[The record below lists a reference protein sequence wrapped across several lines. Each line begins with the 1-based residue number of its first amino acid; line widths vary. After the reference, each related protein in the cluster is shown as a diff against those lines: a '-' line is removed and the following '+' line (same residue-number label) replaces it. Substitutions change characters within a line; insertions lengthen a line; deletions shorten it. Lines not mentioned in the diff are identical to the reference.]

1 MKNNIT
7 LHDGYADATKRAY
20 QADWRVFER
29 WCLEFNHKPLP
40 ATSEIVAEFLDA
52 QAEDF
57 KPATLTRRKAAI
69 SSIHKD
75 MEHQDP
81 TKNRLVAVALKRAY
95 RKQGRRQKQA
105 RPLNREVVDQML
117 TSDRKSLIAVRD
129 AALLSAA
136 YDTGCR
142 RSELVSIQA
151 EDIDRMEDGSAT
163 VLIRKAKT
171 DQEGNGQVRYLAPDT
186 VKKIDAWLDRSSIET
201 GSLFRSIF
209 NGKVK
214 TSQLPPR
221 DVARR
226 FKAMAAAASIE
237 TAIASSYSGHSTR
250 VGMAQ
255 DMAAAGIDLIAIMQA
270 GGWKTPTTVSRYV
283 ERLGAQRGA
292 AATLAQKQ
300 DRFPITPKCELI
312 NGGNK

>member
-1 MKNNIT
+1 MKREIT

-29 WCLEFNHKPLP
+29 WCLEFNHTPLP
-40 ATSEIVAEFLDA
+40 AAPESVAEFLDA

-117 TSDRKSLIAVRD
+117 TSDRKSLITVRD
-129 AALLSAA
+129 AALLSTA

-186 VKKIDAWLDRSSIET
+186 VKKIDIWLDRSRIET
-201 GSLFRSIF
+201 GYLFRSIF
-209 NGKVK
+209 NGRTKAG
-214 TSQLPPR
+214 QLPPR
-221 DVARR
+221 DVSRR
-226 FKAMAAAASIE
+226 FKAMAASASIE
-237 TAIASSYSGHSTR
+237 PAVASTYSGHSTR

-292 AATLAQKQ
+292 AATLAQMQKRVVTSR
-300 DRFPITPKCELI
+300 D
-312 NGGNK
+312 

>member
-1 MKNNIT
+1 MNTHIT

-20 QADWRVFER
+20 QADWKVFES
-29 WCLEFNHKPLP
+29 WCREFGHSPLP
-40 ATSEIVAEFLDA
+40 STPEIVADFLEA
-52 QAEDF
+52 QAEEF

-81 TKNRLVAVALKRAY
+81 TKSRLVAVALKRAY

-105 RPLNREVVDQML
+105 SPLNREIVDQML
-117 TSDRKSLIAVRD
+117 TSDRKSLIAARD
-129 AALLSAA
+129 AALLSTA

-163 VLIRKAKT
+163 ALIRKAKT

-186 VKKIDAWLDRSSIET
+186 VKKIDVWLDRSRIES
-201 GSLFRSIF
+201 GSLFRSII
-209 NGKVK
+209 NGRVK
-214 TSQLPPR
+214 ASQLPPR
-221 DVARR
+221 DVSRR
-226 FKAMAAAASIE
+226 FKVMAAAALIE
-237 TAIASSYSGHSTR
+237 PTIASTYSGHSTR

-300 DRFPITPKCELI
+300 HRSKTRP
-312 NGGNK
+312 

>member
-1 MKNNIT
+1 MTTHIT

-20 QADWRVFER
+20 QADWKVFEI
-29 WCLEFNHKPLP
+29 WCLESGHTTLP
-40 ATSEIVAEFLDA
+40 STPEIVADFLDA
-52 QAEDF
+52 QAEQF

-75 MEHQDP
+75 MGQQDP
-81 TKNRLVAVALKRAY
+81 TKNRLVTVALKRAY
-95 RKQGRRQKQA
+95 RKQGRRQRQA
-105 RPLNREVVDQML
+105 RPLNRDVVDQML
-117 TSDRKSLIAVRD
+117 TLDRKGIIAVRD
-129 AALLSAA
+129 AALLSTA

-151 EDIDRMEDGSAT
+151 EDIDRMDDGSAT

-186 VKKIDAWLDRSSIET
+186 VSKIDQWLDRSKIES
-201 GSLFRSIF
+201 GPLFRSIF

-214 TSQLPPR
+214 ESQLPPR
-221 DVARR
+221 DVSRR
-226 FKAMAAAASIE
+226 FKAMAAAALIDAS
-237 TAIASSYSGHSTR
+237 IASTYSGHSTR

-292 AATLAQKQ
+292 AASLAQKQ
-300 DRFPITPKCELI
+300 RRCLSPRGANSSALVT
-312 NGGNK
+312 